1 MFPHFMS
8 KVEENREKAYQV
20 NHEFKDMGGSCKE
33 QGKGVEKLQRKI
45 IIKKNYT
52 LKKTLKTTE

>member
-1 MFPHFMS
+1 MS

-33 QGKGVEKLQRKI
+33 QGKGVGKLQNCTEKL
-45 IIKKNYT
+45 
-52 LKKTLKTTE
+52 